1 MAISSTA
8 NRSST
13 AGDGSATAFTFPY
26 LFFAADDLK
35 VILVVDSTGV
45 ETTKTLTTHY
55 TVTGAGVAAGGTVT
69 MGSAPASGE
78 TLVII
83 REEQFTQGLD
93 LVENDPFPSD
103 LVEQQLD
110 TLTML
115 AQQVNTEVGRAVRL
129 SDGDTTGADTTLAT
143 PVANAYLLWDSTGL
157 SLTSSID
164 SAGQYLGSNG
174 TVSLPFYSFSS
185 DPDSGFYRIGA
196 NNIGLTLNGAKV
208 VDYNTS
214 GMNGAIGATTAATGA
229 FTTLAASGTGAIT
242 GVLTM
247 GGDVVS
253 DTDSTDSLGTTG
265 VRWLKAWVDS
275 IQTTADVDVGA
286 NLTIAGNLTVNGTTV
301 TNDAT
306 NTVIKDP
313 LIELNSG
320 AGSNAN
326 DLGLIMERGST
337 GNNAVI
343 LWDESGDFFTVGTTT
358 ATADATGNMTYA
370 FAPFKCS
377 TLTATAGTLA
387 GLTSIAMSA
396 GATLTAGFLDE
407 DAMGSNSAVAG
418 VTQQSVKAYVDNNA
432 PENGVKFAFEST
444 TTDADQGVGKVW
456 LNHSTPSSATVLYI
470 DDVEAGSVS
479 GNAWVDTWDDVTND
493 VARGMIYI
501 ASYGATNAILVYK
514 VTGAVTSASTYSKVA
529 VTHVLTVGTISDGDV
544 IGLTFIPSGANGEDG
559 DGSGDI
565 VGPGSATD
573 NALARYNSTT
583 GKLLQNSGVTADD
596 SGNIAANN
604 LSGSNTGDESAA
616 SATASGIV
624 ELATDAETITGTD
637 TARAV
642 TPANIQAK
650 VASTTAKGIVELATN
665 AEAVT
670 GSDTARAVTP
680 AGVAAAIAGTASGPS
695 TVALTALAM
704 VYSAT
709 DANINGTVGVYYLAD
724 DFETDSLAT
733 KTNAQYVSTFKG
745 SYITYS
751 TIASLNPVLSSYTG
765 TLATGGSI
773 TVSANVERTGAYYA
787 WKAFDNNYA
796 TTWSTYTSVSA
807 NGEVAWLKMVYG
819 EAQVI
824 TKITMGKNS
833 NDVHYLPASFTFEGS
848 NDGSAW
854 TNLLTRTD
862 VVSADYAQNAQ
873 TSFDLTYTGSFTQYR
888 LSTSDSIGSSYID
901 IGKFECFGYT
911 SNENITLAPTA
922 VTIASANPSDLVAYL
937 VINPQESI
945 TAGTDIIFKGSIDGG
960 STKATGTWT
969 KIVDL
974 GITANTQKEL
984 WKVDIDVDSQTGS
997 SLSYEI
1003 TTANT
1008 KKIQVCDIIGII
1020 PT

>member
-55 TVTGAGVAAGGTVT
+55 TVTGAGIAAGGTVT

-115 AQQVNTEVGRAVRL
+115 AQQVNTEVGRSVKL
-129 SDGDTTGADTTLAT
+129 SDGDTTGANTTLAT
-143 PVANAYLLWDSTGL
+143 PVANAYLLWDATGL
-157 SLTSSID
+157 ALTSSID

-432 PENGVKFAFEST
+432 PENGVKFAFET
-444 TTDADQGVGKVW
+444 ATTDTDQGVGKVW
-456 LNHSTPSSATVLYI
+456 LNHATPSSATVLYI

-479 GNAWVDTWDDVTND
+479 VNAWVDTWDDVTNA

-529 VTHVLTVGTISDGDV
+529 VTHVLTVGTISDGDA
-544 IGLTFIPSGANGEDG
+544 IGLTFIPAGEDG
-559 DGSGDI
+559 DVPD
-565 VGPGSATD
+565 
-573 NALARYNSTT
+573 
-583 GKLLQNSGVTADD
+583 
-596 SGNIAANN
+596 
-604 LSGSNTGDESAA
+604 AA

-624 ELATDAETITGTD
+624 ELATSAEVTTGTD
-637 TARAV
+637 TVRA
-642 TPANIQAK
+642 I
-650 VASTTAKGIVELATN
+650 
-665 AEAVT
+665 
-670 GSDTARAVTP
+670 TP
-680 AGVAAAIAGTASGPS
+680 AGLHAGLAGLTDTVITASD
-695 TVALTALAM
+695 TIIFAD
-704 VYSAT
+704 AT
-709 DANINGTVGVYYLAD
+709 DSNNLKEDTVQGIIDLAGGSNIVL
-724 DFETDSLAT
+724 
-733 KTNAQYVSTFKG
+733 TNAQQTFTK
-745 SYITYS
+745 SQV
-751 TIASLNPVLSSYTG
+751 P
-765 TLATGGSI
+765 
-773 TVSANVERTGAYYA
+773 
-787 WKAFDNNYA
+787 
-796 TTWSTYTSVSA
+796 STYTAALAATSGV
-807 NGEVAWLKMVYG
+807 L
-819 EAQVI
+819 
-824 TKITMGKNS
+824 
-833 NDVHYLPASFTFEGS
+833 
-848 NDGSAW
+848 
-854 TNLLTRTD
+854 
-862 VVSADYAQNAQ
+862 DY
-873 TSFDLTYTGSFTQYR
+873 DTYTNF
-888 LSTSDSIGSSYID
+888 I
-901 IGKFECFGYT
+901 
-911 SNENITLAPTA
+911 ITLASGSNTLAAPTTEA
-922 VTIASANPSDLVAYL
+922 SQVGQCGTIIFIQPSSSSAGTVSLHGDYETAAAAGLTVSSANNDYDVVPYIIKADNSILL
-937 VINPQESI
+937 GTPQLNF
-945 TAGTDIIFKGSIDGG
+945 G
-960 STKATGTWT
+960 
-969 KIVDL
+969 
-974 GITANTQKEL
+974 
-984 WKVDIDVDSQTGS
+984 
-997 SLSYEI
+997 
-1003 TTANT
+1003 
-1008 KKIQVCDIIGII
+1008 
-1020 PT
+1020 

>member
-214 GMNGAIGATTAATGA
+214 GMNGPIGATTAATGA

-479 GNAWVDTWDDVTND
+479 VNAWVDTWDDVTND

-559 DGSGDI
+559 AGSGDI

-624 ELATDAETITGTD
+624 ELAT
-637 TARAV
+637 
-642 TPANIQAK
+642 
-650 VASTTAKGIVELATN
+650 N

-680 AGVAAAIAGTASGPS
+680 AGVAAAIAGTASAPS
-695 TVALTALAM
+695 TVALQALAM
-704 VYSAT
+704 SYAAT
-709 DANINGTVGVYYLAD
+709 DANINGTVGVYYLAN

-733 KTNAQYVSTFKG
+733 KTNAQYVAKGAIVFEG
-745 SYITYS
+745 SYLTN
-751 TIASLNPVLSSYTG
+751 AAVANLNPVLGSATG
-765 TLATGGSI
+765 TMATGGSI
-773 TVSANVERTGAYYA
+773 TVSASFERSGGYYA
-787 WKAFDNNYA
+787 WEAFDNNYSNE
-796 TTWSTYTSVSA
+796 WDTYAGGSSS
-807 NGEVAWLKMVYG
+807 EEHWLKMVYG

-833 NDVHYLPASFTFEGS
+833 NGVHYLPASFTFEGS

-862 VVSADYAQNAQ
+862 VVSADYSSSAQ
-873 TSFDLTYTGSFTQYR
+873 TSFDLTSSGSFTQYR
-888 LSTSDSIGSSYID
+888 LSTLDSVNSTYIA
-901 IGKFECFGYT
+901 IGKFECFGYGAGA
-911 SNENITLAPTA
+911 NITLAPTA

-974 GITANTQKEL
+974 GLAFGTQKEL

-1008 KKIQVCDIIGII
+1008 KRIQVCDIIGII